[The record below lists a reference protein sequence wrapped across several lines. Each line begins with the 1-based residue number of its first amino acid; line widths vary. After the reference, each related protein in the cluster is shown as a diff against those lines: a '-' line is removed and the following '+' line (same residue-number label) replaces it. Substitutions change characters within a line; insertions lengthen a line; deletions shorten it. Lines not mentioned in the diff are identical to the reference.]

1 MKHTPRKVFIIEDG
15 NYIELTPEEHERQKG
30 IKTGYADKKF
40 ILVCDCLLEVS
51 EEFYLDYYKTQ
62 RKEKYLKECSVKVGM
77 LSYDMLSTDE
87 LNGEDILIDYEEN
100 IPEQVGNKI
109 MIEKLRRVLLLLPK
123 DEEQLIRE
131 HYFEGISQ
139 MRLGELYG
147 VNQSSI
153 NRKIKKIL
161 TKIKK
166 LLEI

>member
-1 MKHTPRKVFIIEDG
+1 MKHGPRKVFIIEDG
-15 NYIELTPEEHERQKG
+15 NYIELTPEEHERQKES
-30 IKTGYADKKF
+30 KTGYADKKF

-166 LLEI
+166 LLEN

>member
-15 NYIELTPEEHERQKG
+15 NYIELTPEEHERQKE

-87 LNGEDILIDYEEN
+87 INGEDFLIDFDEN
-100 IPEQVGNKI
+100 IPEKVCKKI
-109 MIEKLRRVLLLLPK
+109 MIEKLRHALSLLTK
-123 DEEQLIRE
+123 EEQNLITALYFNGVSERE
-131 HYFEGISQ
+131 YAEQ
-139 MRLGELYG
+139 MG
-147 VNQSSI
+147 VYHNAI
-153 NRKIKKIL
+153 HK
-161 TKIKK
+161 KK
-166 LLEI
+166 LRILAKLKNLMEK